1 MKRAKRFS
9 SGDEVEYFG
18 SAIKSSSE
26 KDYEPIISN
35 EKTGSTG
42 GSEPEASKPTAKPAP
57 KPAPAKTQKTAPL
70 EDNSPTKANAAKM
83 DEAAAELKRESNR
96 GIQKSTSK
104 AEASSQPT
112 ESYRGFDGKMHKKT
126 ESSKPDVGGMIG
138 RGLSSAASSIG
149 SYFKNFETPAER
161 RSRENKESKKMASG
175 GSVSSASKRA
185 DGIAQRGKTRGKIC

>member
-9 SGDEVEYFG
+9 AGDEVEYFG

-42 GSEPEASKPTAKPAP
+42 GSEPETSKPAP
-57 KPAPAKTQKTAPL
+57 KAASAKTQKTAPL
-70 EDNSPTKANAAKM
+70 EDNSPTKANTAKM
-83 DEAAAELKRESNR
+83 DEAAAEMKRESNR
-96 GIQKSTSK
+96 GVGKSTPK
-104 AEASSQPT
+104 AETSSKPT
-112 ESYRGFDGKMHKKT
+112 ESYRGFVGKMHKKT
-126 ESSKPDVGGMIG
+126 ESSKPDVSGVIG
-138 RGLSSAASSIG
+138 RGLSSMASSVG
-149 SYFKNFETPAER
+149 NYFKNFETPAER

-185 DGIAQRGKTRGKIC
+185 DGIAQRGKTRGKMC

>member
-18 SAIKSSSE
+18 SAIKSPSE
-26 KDYEPIISN
+26 KDYETIISN

-42 GSEPEASKPTAKPAP
+42 GSESPKPAP
-57 KPAPAKTQKTAPL
+57 KAVSASAPVKTRKSEPL

-83 DEAAAELKRESNR
+83 DEAAAEMKRESNR
-96 GIQKSTSK
+96 GAGKSTAK
-104 AEASSQPT
+104 AETASKPS
-112 ESYRGFDGKMHKKT
+112 EMYRGFDGKMHKKS
-126 ESSKPDVGGMIG
+126 ESSKPDVGAMIG

-149 SYFKNFETPAER
+149 DYFKNFETPAER
-161 RSRENKESKKMASG
+161 RSRERKESKGMASG

-185 DGIAQRGKTRGKIC
+185 DGIAQRGKTRGKMC

>member
-9 SGDEVEYFG
+9 EGEEVEYFG
-18 SAIKSSSE
+18 SAIKPASE
-26 KDYEPIISN
+26 KNYTVYN
-35 EKTGSTG
+35 EKTGVTG
-42 GSEPEASKPTAKPAP
+42 EDESSKPTPKPAA
-57 KPAPAKTQKTAPL
+57 KAASAPAKTQKTAPL

-83 DEAAAELKRESNR
+83 DAAAAAAEMRRESNR
-96 GIQKSTSK
+96 GDEKSTPK
-104 AEASSQPT
+104 AETSSKPT

-126 ESSKPDVGGMIG
+126 ESSKPDVSGMIG

-149 SYFKNFETPAER
+149 NYFKNFETPAER

-185 DGIAQRGKTRGKIC
+185 DGIAQRGKTRGKVC

>member
-9 SGDEVEYFG
+9 EGDEVEYFG

-42 GSEPEASKPTAKPAP
+42 SSEPTAKPAS
-57 KPAPAKTQKTAPL
+57 KPASAKAQKTAPL

-83 DEAAAELKRESNR
+83 DEAAAEMKRESNR
-96 GIQKSTSK
+96 GAEKSTPK
-104 AEASSQPT
+104 AEAASKST
-112 ESYRGFDGKMHKKT
+112 ESYRGFDGKMHKKS
-126 ESSKPDVGGMIG
+126 ESSKPDVSGMIG

-149 SYFKNFETPAER
+149 NYFKNFETPAER

-175 GSVSSASKRA
+175 GSVSSASSRG
-185 DGIAQRGKTRGKIC
+185 DGIAQRGKTRGKMC